1 MSRQNHLLKSRKK
14 PTTPPLTEDLLTI
27 NINDEI
33 MAVVGTNSWNAI
45 AYGNGKYVAVGSSG
59 YVTTSTDGINWTT
72 PKQIAGSSY
81 TWNGIIYANG
91 KFVACGQYSYIAVS
105 TDGTNWTTYKVD
117 SSATYNWAD
126 IAYGNSKFVVV
137 GSSGRISTSSNG
149 TTWTTPNWF
158 DSSHNLLSIAYG
170 NGKFVTMGNGSTYI
184 GVSTNGT
191 TWSKY
196 AVPSGMLMG
205 YGMAFGNGK
214 FVCSSSNG
222 HIFTSNDG
230 QTWTKFT
237 TDVNGNW
244 MDVIYNGEMFI
255 AVGRSWNN
263 SYSKYVNTI
272 TTSIDGETWTPTEI
286 VKDENG
292 GIITTVPSG
301 IIAVPAKQPV
311 LMVEYIRSDLMIW
324 VAFIV

>member
-1 MSRQNHLLKSRKK
+1 MRYVLGCVHPARKMTGGGFDEPVEPPIEK
-14 PTTPPLTEDLLTI
+14 PEEPTTPPLTEDLRTI
-27 NINDEI
+27 KIEENI
-33 MAVVGTNSWNAI
+33 MAVVGTNGWNAI
-45 AYGNGKYVAVGSSG
+45 AYGNGKYVAVGANG
-59 YVTTSTDGINWTT
+59 YVTTSTDG
-72 PKQIAGSSY
+72 
-81 TWNGIIYANG
+81 
-91 KFVACGQYSYIAVS
+91 V
-105 TDGTNWTTYKVD
+105 NWTTYKVD

-137 GSSGRISTSSNG
+137 GSSGRISTSANG
-149 TTWTTPNWF
+149 TSWTTPKWF
-158 DSSHNLLSIAYG
+158 DSSHGLLSIAYG
-170 NGKFVTMGNGSTYI
+170 NGRFVTMGNGSTYI
-184 GVSTNGT
+184 GVSTDGT

-196 AVPSGMLMG
+196 AVPSSMLIG

-301 IIAVPAKQPV
+301 IIAVPAK
-311 LMVEYIRSDLMIW
+311 
-324 VAFIV
+324 